1 MQFAIPFANGIQGEK
16 KTVAVPMNCL
26 DVPGVSRRVSQCRA
40 KFGHG
45 LVQAAIK
52 INEGVLR
59 PERLANL
66 LTSHQFSRTLQ
77 EEGQQLER
85 LLLQFDFDSELTKLG
100 GAQVYFKDTEAPGPD
115 RISAERHNSPPQPTA
130 FAEG

>member
-1 MQFAIPFANGIQGEK
+1 MRFAIPFANGIQGEK
-16 KTVAVPMNCL
+16 KTVAVPMYCL
-26 DVPGVSRRVSQCRA
+26 DVSGVSGRIPQRRA

-45 LVQAAIK
+45 LVQTAIE

-59 PERLANL
+59 PECLANL

-77 EEGQQLER
+77 EKGQQLER

-100 GAQVYFKDTEAPGPD
+100 GAQVYFEDTEAPGPD
-115 RISAERHNSPPQPTA
+115 RISA
-130 FAEG
+130 